1 MKKLLAALLALTLCV
16 VLWVPTASAVNGTAA
31 ISASPAS
38 VDPGANFTVTVK
50 VSGAS
55 LAVLYGTVTYDSNVV
70 EFVSGDGAAGAS
82 GSVTIAKWNTNGT
95 GSSSVDC
102 TMTFTAKAAGSSS
115 LTFQPGLMK
124 TESGETVNVGN
135 ASTTV
140 TVKATAELSG
150 NANLASLKASSGT
163 LSPAFSP
170 NTTSYTVTVPN
181 AVDRVY
187 ISAKAQESG
196 AKVADSGS
204 GAQTLPVG
212 TTTRVITV
220 TAPNGATKKYTVKI
234 TRQAADGETVSQP
247 PASSE
252 EALPVRPEVT
262 VSVDGKTM
270 TVVENLTGIE
280 IPAGFAAD
288 VLTINDNSVVCVRNA
303 AKVPLLYLSDGESA
317 GFYVYD
323 SETITFTPLETISM
337 NGVSYLALEKPRNVS
352 LPQGFVAREVT
363 LGEKTLSGWRSQT
376 DKDYYLLYLCGP
388 GTYKGFY
395 LYDSAEGTLQRYA
408 ALSDKAA
415 STSAKDKETLAGP
428 AAFAAQYWLPL
439 AIGAGVIVFGLA
451 LALIL
456 VAAHKKKGARPQTAE
471 EGEDEFDLDG
481 MTFDFEVEA
490 PQASAPVEENEG
502 SAEPS
507 KDHPEE

>member
-1 MKKLLAALLALTLCV
+1 MKRLIAALTALALGVL
-16 VLWVPTASAVNGTAA
+16 LWVPIAA
-31 ISASPAS
+31 AADATSNVSVPAS
-38 VDPGANFTVTVK
+38 VASGATFTVTVK
-50 VSGAS
+50 VSGSGSTKIGSMEGYVEYDAS
-55 LAVLYGTVTYDSNVV
+55 KI
-70 EFVSGDGAAGAS
+70 EFVSGSGANGTG
-82 GSVTIAKWNTNGT
+82 GSVKLSAYDSNGT
-95 GSSSVDC
+95 GSASLSC
-102 TMTFTAKAAGSSS
+102 TMTFTAKAAGSS
-115 LTFQPGLMK
+115 TITFRPTEVVDENFQPVN
-124 TESGETVNVGN
+124 TSNASASVTVN
-135 ASTTV
+135 AP
-140 TVKATAELSG
+140 AELSG
-150 NANLASLKASSGT
+150 NANLSSLKASSGT

-181 AVDRVY
+181 SVEHVY
-187 ISAKAQESG
+187 LSAKAQASG
-196 AKVADSGS
+196 ADIKDSGS

-262 VSVDGKTM
+262 VSVEGKTM
-270 TVVENLTGIE
+270 IVVEDLTDVE
-280 IPAGFAAD
+280 IPAGFTAD
-288 VLTINDNSVVCVRNA
+288 VLTINDNSVVCVCNA

-323 SETITFTPLETISM
+323 SETITFIPLETISV
-337 NGVSYLALEKPRNVS
+337 NGVSYLVLTKPRNAA
-352 LPQGFVAREVT
+352 LPQGFVAGEVT
-363 LGEKTLSGWRSQT
+363 LGEKALSGWRSQT

-456 VAAHKKKGARPQTAE
+456 VAAHKKKGARTQAAE
-471 EGEDEFDLDG
+471 SEEAYLDDLDS
-481 MTFDFEVEA
+481 MTFDFETQA
-490 PQASAPVEENEG
+490 PAGDSQAP
-502 SAEPS
+502 AEPS
-507 KDHPEE
+507 EDRPEE